1 MDTQRALTY
10 QQQMFIDAY
19 VAGHNA
25 TKAAI
30 IAGYSEGSARQQAS
44 RILARD
50 YIKEEVDR
58 RRQDAVAKLNLSPEF
73 VLQRLQAEAN
83 GLGPGTSA
91 EARIK
96 ALELLG
102 KHMGMFVEK
111 REIEH
116 SGEIDAGGKFE
127 VVIVD
132 P

>member
-50 YIKEEVDR
+50 YIKDEVNR
-58 RRQDAVAKLNLSPEF
+58 RRQEAVTKLNLSPEF
-73 VLQRLQAEAN
+73 VLERLQTEAN
-83 GLGPGTSA
+83 GLGPDTSA
-91 EARIK
+91 GARIK
-96 ALELLG
+96 AVELLG
-102 KHMGMFVEK
+102 KHMGMFVDK
-111 REIEH
+111 REVEH
-116 SGEIDAGGKFE
+116 SGGIDAGDKFE
-127 VVIVD
+127 IVIVD